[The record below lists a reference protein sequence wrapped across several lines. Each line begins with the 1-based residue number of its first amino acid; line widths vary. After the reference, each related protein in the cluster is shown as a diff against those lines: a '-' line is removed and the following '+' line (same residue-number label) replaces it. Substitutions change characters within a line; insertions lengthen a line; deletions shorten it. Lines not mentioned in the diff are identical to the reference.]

1 MALNKTLREPTVPA
15 RASTSQAAR
24 PETRRND
31 KALRTWFRS
40 DRVFNQNGAWYIST
54 REGINI
60 GPYPTRAQAQ
70 RDVQSLIEHLCEQRT
85 GLAVQDDA
93 LTIRQF
99 IERPRGRSIR

>member
-1 MALNKTLREPTVPA
+1 MAPNKTLREPTVPA
-15 RASTSQAAR
+15 RASTSQAA
-24 PETRRND
+24 PPQIRRND
-31 KALRTWFRS
+31 KAIRTWFRG

-60 GPYPTRAQAQ
+60 GPYATHSQAQ
-70 RDVQSLIEHLCEQRT
+70 RDIPPLIEHLCEPST

-99 IERPRGRSIR
+99 IARPRGRSIR